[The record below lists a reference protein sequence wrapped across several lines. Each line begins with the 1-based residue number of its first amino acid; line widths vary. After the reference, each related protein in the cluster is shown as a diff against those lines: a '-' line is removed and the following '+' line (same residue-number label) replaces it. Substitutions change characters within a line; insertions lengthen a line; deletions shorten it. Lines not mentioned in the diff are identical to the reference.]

1 MKRTLTMACIA
12 GGILILAASGCK
24 SKFEKIL
31 GSNDP
36 DYKYRQAT
44 YYYNLAKEKET
55 PRYYENARLL
65 LEDLKAAYT
74 GTARIEEINYYLAYC
89 YFGLGDLE
97 QARFYFKSFTE
108 TFQDSEYTEDAYYMM
123 AFCYYQ
129 DSPIY
134 SLDQGSTLQAIEQ
147 FQLYLNL
154 YPQSTKV
161 DECNRF
167 IDELRAKLERK
178 SFENAKVFYTIGYYP
193 AAIISLRNSLRQYP
207 DSDYREDIEFLILKS
222 NFLYATNS
230 IPSRKQER
238 FNDTMMAY
246 QSFVEQF
253 PESKYIKEVQEIEE
267 DSREALESLG
277 NITASVPPADSTT
290 KQ

>member
-1 MKRTLTMACIA
+1 MFFKRTFTIACLA
-12 GGILILAASGCK
+12 GGIFLLLASGCK

-36 DYKYRQAT
+36 DYMYRQAT
-44 YYYNLAKEKET
+44 YYYNLAKEKGT

-65 LEDLKAAYT
+65 LEDLRAAYT
-74 GTARIEEINYYLAYC
+74 GTSRIEEVYYYLAYC

-108 TFQDSEYTEDAYYMM
+108 TFQDSEYTEDCYYMM
-123 AFCYYQ
+123 AFCYYK

-134 SLDQGSTLQAIEQ
+134 SLDQSSTLKAIEQ
-147 FQLYLNL
+147 FQLYLTL
-154 YPQSTKV
+154 YPNSEKV

-178 SFENAKVFYTIGYYP
+178 SFENAKIFYTIGYYP
-193 AAIISLRNSLRQYP
+193 AAIISLKNSLRQYP
-207 DSDYREDIEFLILKS
+207 DSDYREDIEFMILKS
-222 NFLYATNS
+222 NYLYAQNS
-230 IPSRKQER
+230 IPSKKEER

-246 QSFVEQF
+246 QSFIEQY
-253 PESKYIKEVQEIEE
+253 PESKYAKEVKEIEE
-267 DSREALESLG
+267 ESREALESLSTVTA
-277 NITASVPPADSTT
+277 NIPASN
-290 KQ
+290 

>member
-1 MKRTLTMACIA
+1 MFLKRTFITACVA
-12 GGILILAASGCK
+12 GGICLLLAGGCK

-36 DYKYRQAT
+36 DYMYRQAT
-44 YYYNLAKEKET
+44 YYYNLAKEKDT

-65 LEDLKAAYT
+65 LEDLRAAYT
-74 GTARIEEINYYLAYC
+74 GTSKIEEVYYYLAYC

-108 TFQDSEYTEDAYYMM
+108 TFQDSEYTEDSYYMM
-123 AFCYYQ
+123 AFCYYK

-134 SLDQGSTLQAIEQ
+134 SLDQGSTRKAIEQ

-154 YPQSTKV
+154 YPTSAKV

-178 SFENAKVFYTIGYYP
+178 SFENSKIFYTIGYYP
-193 AAIISLRNSLRQYP
+193 AAIISLKNSLRQYP
-207 DSDYREDIEFLILKS
+207 DTDFREDIEFLILKS
-222 NFLYATNS
+222 NYLYARNS
-230 IPSRKQER
+230 IPSKKEER
-238 FNDTMMAY
+238 YNDTMMAY
-246 QSFVEQF
+246 QSFTEQF
-253 PESKYIKEVQEIEE
+253 PESKYAEEVTEIEE
-267 DSREALESLG
+267 ESREALESLTTV
-277 NITASVPPADSTT
+277 TAKVPAS
-290 KQ
+290 